1 MSNRKTKRKN
11 LTKNLT
17 LRIEKKKGDIYGIFF
32 SRKMQESMKRCY
44 VCVRLCGVCVVYYSV
59 RAPSEH
65 QKNLSVN
72 QLIHKLP
79 LPRGVCKII
88 LI

>member
-44 VCVRLCGVCVVYYSV
+44 VCACVCVVCAWYII
-59 RAPSEH
+59 PSEH
-65 QKNLSVN
+65 
-72 QLIHKLP
+72 LP
-79 LPRGVCKII
+79 NIQRTYP
-88 LI
+88 